1 MVTSYVRY
9 DKHNGRP
16 SETER
21 QSVSIE
27 GLINLRMLKIQSGP
41 LGNLWEQPIAHHVG
55 YGRVGVCQLSHID
68 ISNYIF
74 TIISFEVL
82 TQKFELNSI
91 YKCIY
96 YSPGSNENIRDF

>member
-27 GLINLRMLKIQSGP
+27 GLINPRMLKIQSGP

-55 YGRVGVCQLSHID
+55 YGRVGVCQLV
-68 ISNYIF
+68 ISTYPIIF
-74 TIISFEVL
+74 HFISFEVL
-82 TQKFELNSI
+82 YTDF
-91 YKCIY
+91 
-96 YSPGSNENIRDF
+96 SN

>member
-27 GLINLRMLKIQSGP
+27 GLINPRMLKIQSGP
-41 LGNLWEQPIAHHVG
+41 LGNLWEQPIAHHERHG
-55 YGRVGVCQLSHID
+55 GLGVRELVISSYPIIFSLSFL
-68 ISNYIF
+68 S
-74 TIISFEVL
+74 
-82 TQKFELNSI
+82 KFLHRLLN
-91 YKCIY
+91 
-96 YSPGSNENIRDF
+96 

>member
-41 LGNLWEQPIAHHVG
+41 FGNIWEQPIAHHERHGWSCV
-55 YGRVGVCQLSHID
+55 RELSAMYQSSH
-68 ISNYIF
+68 NLFFQY
-74 TIISFEVL
+74 ISFEVL
-82 TQKFELNSI
+82 TDF
-91 YKCIY
+91 
-96 YSPGSNENIRDF
+96 SN